1 MNSLAKMLAWCDW
14 EIERNRRRKDEGICF
29 KFVIWGGKSRTS
41 FYGGGVEFS
50 LYNTDILKL
59 CSSFAGYVK
68 AFTEYLFSLY

>member
-1 MNSLAKMLAWCDW
+1 M
-14 EIERNRRRKDEGICF
+14 RGICF

>member
-1 MNSLAKMLAWCDW
+1 M
-14 EIERNRRRKDEGICF
+14 RGICF

-68 AFTEYLFSLY
+68 SLYRIPLLTILAVLPVLH